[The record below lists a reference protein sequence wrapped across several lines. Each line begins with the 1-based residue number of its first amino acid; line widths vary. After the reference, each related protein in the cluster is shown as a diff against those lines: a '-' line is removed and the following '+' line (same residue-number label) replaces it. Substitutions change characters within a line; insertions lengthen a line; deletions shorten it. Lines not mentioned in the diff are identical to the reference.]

1 MIAVPPEVFLYEMEE
16 LAMKFVKKLL
26 AVVLAGTMVLT
37 LLTSC
42 GTSKTKIEDYITS
55 MPSVALESM
64 LVNGPDSHVTL
75 KPVKNDDAALLAS
88 KVKDWLA
95 ASANADKT
103 AQDYMIDLMDDD
115 DAYNSFRETFADDG
129 KAEYVG
135 ISFIKLPSE
144 TFDLQNAWIAY
155 KLMSKERVM
164 IISTWDAAD
173 GSEGT
178 VSVTTEKIGNNTYAF
193 AVIRTPGHDSGTDG
207 DGGTIIM

>member
-42 GTSKTKIEDYITS
+42 GISKTKIEDYIKS
-55 MPSVALESM
+55 MPSVALGSM
-64 LVNGPDSHVTL
+64 LTIGSDSHVTL
-75 KPVKNDDAALLAS
+75 KPVENNDAALLAS
-88 KVKDWLA
+88 KAKDWLA
-95 ASANADKT
+95 ESANADKT
-103 AQDYMIDLMDDD
+103 AKEYMDELDY
-115 DAYNSFRETFADDG
+115 DAYVSFREPFVDDD

-144 TFDLQNAWIAY
+144 KFDSQNAWIAY
-155 KLMSKERVM
+155 NLMSKERVM
-164 IISTWDAAD
+164 IISNWDAVD

-178 VSVTTEKIGNNTYAF
+178 VSVTTEKIGDNTYAF
-193 AVIRTPGHDSGTDG
+193 AVIRTPGRDPDEGE
-207 DGGTIIM
+207 DGGSIHL

>member
-1 MIAVPPEVFLYEMEE
+1 MIAAPPEAFLYEMEE

-42 GTSKTKIEDYITS
+42 GTSKTKIEDYIKS
-55 MPSVALESM
+55 MPSVTLESAS
-64 LVNGPDSHVTL
+64 VKGPDSHVTL
-75 KPVKNDDAALLAS
+75 KPVKNNEAALLAS

-95 ASANADKT
+95 VSANADKT
-103 AQDYMIDLMDDD
+103 AREYMIDLDY
-115 DAYNSFRETFADDG
+115 DAYDSFRETFADDY

-144 TFDLQNAWIAY
+144 KFDSQNAWIAY
-155 KLMSKERVM
+155 NLMSKERVM
-164 IISTWDAAD
+164 IISTYDAVD

-193 AVIRTPGHDSGTDG
+193 AVIRTPGYESGTGG

>member
-1 MIAVPPEVFLYEMEE
+1 MIATPPEVFLYEMEE

-42 GTSKTKIEDYITS
+42 GTSKTKIEDYIES
-55 MPSVALESM
+55 MPSVTLESM

-75 KPVKNDDAALLAS
+75 KPVKNNDAALLAS

-95 ASANADKT
+95 VSANADKT

-115 DAYNSFRETFADDG
+115 AAYDSFRKAFADDN

-144 TFDLQNAWIAY
+144 TFDLQNAWFAY
-155 KLMSKERVM
+155 NLMSKERVM

-193 AVIRTPGHDSGTDG
+193 AVIRTPGRDSGTSGGG
-207 DGGTIIM
+207 DIHL

>member
-1 MIAVPPEVFLYEMEE
+1 MITALPEVFLYEMEE

-26 AVVLAGTMVLT
+26 AVVLVGTMVLT

-42 GTSKTKIEDYITS
+42 GTSKTEIEDYIKS
-55 MPSVALESM
+55 MPSVTLESM
-64 LVNGPDSHVTL
+64 LTGGSDSHVTL
-75 KPVKNDDAALLAS
+75 KPVKNNDAALLAS

-95 ASANADKT
+95 ESANADKT

-135 ISFIKLPSE
+135 ISFIKIPSE
-144 TFDLQNAWIAY
+144 KFDLQNAWIAY
-155 KLMSKERVM
+155 NLMSKERVM

-178 VSVTTEKIGNNTYAF
+178 VSVTTEKIGDNTYAF
-193 AVIRTPGHDSGTDG
+193 AVIRTPGCDSSTGG
-207 DGGTIIM
+207 EGGTIIM

>member
-1 MIAVPPEVFLYEMEE
+1 MIAAQPEAFLYEMEE

-42 GTSKTKIEDYITS
+42 GTSKTKIEDYIKS
-55 MPSVALESM
+55 MPSVTLESM
-64 LVNGPDSHVTL
+64 LVNGSDSHVTL
-75 KPVKNDDAALLAS
+75 KPVKNNDAALLAS

-95 ASANADKT
+95 ASENADKT
-103 AQDYMIDLMDDD
+103 AREYMIELDY
-115 DAYNSFRETFADDG
+115 DAYDSFREPFVDDD
-129 KAEYVG
+129 KPEYVG

-144 TFDLQNAWIAY
+144 KFDSQNAWIAY
-155 KLMSKERVM
+155 NLMSKERVM

-178 VSVTTEKIGNNTYAF
+178 VSVTTEKIGDNTYAF
-193 AVIRTPGHDSGTDG
+193 AVIRTPGHDPDAGE
-207 DGGTIIM
+207 DGGSIHL

>member
-1 MIAVPPEVFLYEMEE
+1 MIAAPPEVFLYEMEE

-64 LVNGPDSHVTL
+64 LTSGSDSHVTL
-75 KPVKNDDAALLAS
+75 KPTKNNDAVLLAS

-95 ASANADKT
+95 EPANADKT
-103 AQDYMIDLMDDD
+103 AQDYMIELDY
-115 DAYNSFRETFADDG
+115 DAYDSFRETFADDD

-144 TFDLQNAWIAY
+144 TFDLQNAWFAY
-155 KLMSKERVM
+155 NLMSKERVM

-193 AVIRTPGHDSGTDG
+193 AVIRTPGHDSGTG
-207 DGGTIIM
+207 GEGGTIIM

>member
-42 GTSKTKIEDYITS
+42 GTSKTEIEDYIKS
-55 MPSVALESM
+55 MPSVTLGSM
-64 LVNGPDSHVTL
+64 LTSGSDSHVTL
-75 KPVKNDDAALLAS
+75 KPVKNNDAALLAS

-95 ASANADKT
+95 EPANADKT
-103 AQDYMIDLMDDD
+103 AQDYMMDLPYDEDD
-115 DAYNSFRETFADDG
+115 SFRETFADDS

-144 TFDLQNAWIAY
+144 KFDLQNAWIAY
-155 KLMSKERVM
+155 NLMSKERVM
-164 IISTWDAAD
+164 IISTWDATD

-178 VSVTTEKIGNNTYAF
+178 VSVTTEKIGDNTYAF
-193 AVIRTPGHDSGTDG
+193 AVIRTPGHDSGTGG
-207 DGGTIIM
+207 DGGDIHL

>member
-1 MIAVPPEVFLYEMEE
+1 MITALPEVFLYEMEE

-64 LVNGPDSHVTL
+64 LTSGSDSHVTL
-75 KPVKNDDAALLAS
+75 KPTKNNDAVLLAS

-95 ASANADKT
+95 EPANADKT
-103 AQDYMIDLMDDD
+103 AQDYMIELDY
-115 DAYNSFRETFADDG
+115 DAYDSFRETFADDD

-155 KLMSKERVM
+155 NLMSKERVM
-164 IISTWDAAD
+164 IISVWDAAD

-193 AVIRTPGHDSGTDG
+193 AVIRTPGHDSGTG
-207 DGGTIIM
+207 GEGGTIIM

>member
-42 GTSKTKIEDYITS
+42 GISKTKIEDYIKS

-64 LVNGPDSHVTL
+64 LVSGSDSHVTL
-75 KPVKNDDAALLAS
+75 KPVKNNDAALLAS
-88 KVKDWLA
+88 KAKDWLA
-95 ASANADKT
+95 ASENADKT
-103 AQDYMIDLMDDD
+103 AKEYMDELDY
-115 DAYNSFRETFADDG
+115 DAYDSFKEPFVDDN

-144 TFDLQNAWIAY
+144 KFDSQNAWIAY
-155 KLMSKERVM
+155 NLMSKERVM
-164 IISTWDAAD
+164 SISNWDADD

-178 VSVTTEKIGNNTYAF
+178 VSVTTEKIGDNTYAF
-193 AVIRTPGHDSGTDG
+193 AVIRTPGRDPDAGE
-207 DGGTIIM
+207 DGGSIHL

>member
-1 MIAVPPEVFLYEMEE
+1 MIAAPPEAFLYEMEE

-42 GTSKTKIEDYITS
+42 GTSKTKIEDYIKS
-55 MPSVALESM
+55 MPSVTLGSS
-64 LVNGPDSHVTL
+64 LTQGRDSHVTL
-75 KPVKNDDAALLAS
+75 KPVKNTEAALLAS

-95 ASANADKT
+95 ASGNADKT
-103 AQDYMIDLMDDD
+103 AQEYMIDLMDDD
-115 DAYNSFRETFADDG
+115 DAYNSFRETFADDY

-144 TFDLQNAWIAY
+144 KFDSQNAWIAY
-155 KLMSKERVM
+155 NLMSKERVM
-164 IISTWDAAD
+164 IISTYDAVD

-193 AVIRTPGHDSGTDG
+193 AVIRTPGYESGTGG

>member
-1 MIAVPPEVFLYEMEE
+1 MIAALPEVFLYEMEE

-42 GTSKTKIEDYITS
+42 GTSKTKIEDYIKS
-55 MPSVALESM
+55 MPSVTLESAS
-64 LVNGPDSHVTL
+64 VKGSDSRVTL
-75 KPVKNDDAALLAS
+75 KPVKNNDAALLAS

-95 ASANADKT
+95 VSANADKT
-103 AQDYMIDLMDDD
+103 AREYMIDLMDDD
-115 DAYNSFRETFADDG
+115 DAYDSFRETFADDY

-144 TFDLQNAWIAY
+144 KFDSQNAWIAY
-155 KLMSKERVM
+155 NLMSKERVM
-164 IISTWDAAD
+164 IISTYDAVD

-193 AVIRTPGHDSGTDG
+193 AVIRTPGYESGTGG

>member
-42 GTSKTKIEDYITS
+42 GISKTKIEEYIKS
-55 MPSVALESM
+55 MPSVTLESM
-64 LVNGPDSHVTL
+64 LVSGSDSHVTL
-75 KPVKNDDAALLAS
+75 KPVKNNDAALLAS
-88 KVKDWLA
+88 KAKDWLA
-95 ASANADKT
+95 ASENADKT
-103 AQDYMIDLMDDD
+103 AKEYMDELDY
-115 DAYNSFRETFADDG
+115 DAYDSFREPFVDDD

-144 TFDLQNAWIAY
+144 KFDSQNAWIAY
-155 KLMSKERVM
+155 NLMSKERVM
-164 IISTWDAAD
+164 IISNWDAVD

-178 VSVTTEKIGNNTYAF
+178 VSVTTEKIGDNTYAF
-193 AVIRTPGHDSGTDG
+193 AVIRTPGRDPDEGE
-207 DGGTIIM
+207 DGGSIHL

>member
-42 GTSKTKIEDYITS
+42 GTSKTKIEDYIES
-55 MPSVALESM
+55 MPSVTLESM
-64 LVNGPDSHVTL
+64 VEDGTDSHVTL
-75 KPVKNDDAALLAS
+75 KPVKNNDAALLAS

-95 ASANADKT
+95 ASENADKT
-103 AQDYMIDLMDDD
+103 ARDYMIYLDD
-115 DAYNSFRETFADDG
+115 DAYDSFKETFVDDD
-129 KAEYVG
+129 KPEYVG

-144 TFDLQNAWIAY
+144 KFDSQNAWIAY
-155 KLMSKERVM
+155 NLMSKERVM
-164 IISTWDAAD
+164 NISYWDAAD

-193 AVIRTPGHDSGTDG
+193 AVIRTPGRDPDAGE
-207 DGGTIIM
+207 DGGSIHL

>member
-1 MIAVPPEVFLYEMEE
+1 MIAAPPEVFLYEMEE

-42 GTSKTKIEDYITS
+42 GTSKTKIEDYIES
-55 MPSVALESM
+55 MPSVTLESM
-64 LVNGPDSHVTL
+64 LVNGSDSHVTL
-75 KPVKNDDAALLAS
+75 KPVKNNDAALLAS

-115 DAYNSFRETFADDG
+115 AAYDSFRETFADDH

-144 TFDLQNAWIAY
+144 TFDLQNAWFAY
-155 KLMSKERVM
+155 NLMSKERVM

-193 AVIRTPGHDSGTDG
+193 AVIRTPGRDPDAGE
-207 DGGTIIM
+207 DGGSIHL

>member
-42 GTSKTKIEDYITS
+42 GISKTKIEDYIKS

-64 LVNGPDSHVTL
+64 LVSGSDSHVTL
-75 KPVKNDDAALLAS
+75 KPVENNDAALLAS
-88 KVKDWLA
+88 KAKDWLA
-95 ASANADKT
+95 ASENADKT
-103 AQDYMIDLMDDD
+103 AKEYMDELDY
-115 DAYNSFRETFADDG
+115 DAYVSFREPFVDDY
-129 KAEYVG
+129 KAECVG

-144 TFDLQNAWIAY
+144 KFDSQNAWIAY
-155 KLMSKERVM
+155 NLMSKERVM
-164 IISTWDAAD
+164 IISNWDAVD

-178 VSVTTEKIGNNTYAF
+178 VSVTTEKIGDNTYAF
-193 AVIRTPGHDSGTDG
+193 AVIRTPGRDPDAGE
-207 DGGTIIM
+207 DGGSIHL

>member
-1 MIAVPPEVFLYEMEE
+1 MITVPPEAFLYEMEE

-42 GTSKTKIEDYITS
+42 GTSKTEIEDYIKS
-55 MPSVALESM
+55 MPSVTLESM
-64 LVNGPDSHVTL
+64 LVNGSDSHVTL
-75 KPVKNDDAALLAS
+75 KPTKNNDAALLAS

-95 ASANADKT
+95 EPANADKT

-115 DAYNSFRETFADDG
+115 DAYNSFRETFADDN

-135 ISFIKLPSE
+135 ISFIKIPSE
-144 TFDLQNAWIAY
+144 KFDLQNAWIAY
-155 KLMSKERVM
+155 NLMSKERVM

-178 VSVTTEKIGNNTYAF
+178 VSVTTEKIGDNTYAF
-193 AVIRTPGHDSGTDG
+193 AVIRTPGCDSSTGG
-207 DGGTIIM
+207 EGGTIIM

>member
-115 DAYNSFRETFADDG
+115 DAYDSFRKTFADDD

>member
-1 MIAVPPEVFLYEMEE
+1 MIAAPPEVFLYEMEE

-42 GTSKTKIEDYITS
+42 GTSKTKIEDYIES
-55 MPSVALESM
+55 MPSVTLESM
-64 LVNGPDSHVTL
+64 LVNGSDSHVTL
-75 KPVKNDDAALLAS
+75 KPVKNNDAALLAS

-103 AQDYMIDLMDDD
+103 AQDYMMDLDD
-115 DAYNSFRETFADDG
+115 DAYASFKEPFVDDY
-129 KAEYVG
+129 KPEYVG

-144 TFDLQNAWIAY
+144 KFDSQNAWIAY
-155 KLMSKERVM
+155 NLMSKERVM
-164 IISTWDAAD
+164 NISAWDADD

-178 VSVTTEKIGNNTYAF
+178 VSVTTEKIGDNTYAF
-193 AVIRTPGHDSGTDG
+193 AVIRTPGHDSGTGG
-207 DGGTIIM
+207 DGGDIHL

>member
-16 LAMKFVKKLL
+16 LVMKFVKKLL

-42 GTSKTKIEDYITS
+42 GISKTKIEDYIKS

-64 LVNGPDSHVTL
+64 LTSGSDSHVTL
-75 KPVKNDDAALLAS
+75 KPVENNDAALLAS
-88 KVKDWLA
+88 KAKEWLA
-95 ASANADKT
+95 ESANADKT
-103 AQDYMIDLMDDD
+103 AKEYMDELDY
-115 DAYNSFRETFADDG
+115 DAYDSFRESFVDDD

-144 TFDLQNAWIAY
+144 KFDSQNAWIAY
-155 KLMSKERVM
+155 NLMSKERVM
-164 IISTWDAAD
+164 IISNWDAVD

-178 VSVTTEKIGNNTYAF
+178 VSVTTEKIGDNTYAF
-193 AVIRTPGHDSGTDG
+193 AVIRTPGRDPDAGE
-207 DGGTIIM
+207 DGGSIHL

>member
-1 MIAVPPEVFLYEMEE
+1 MIAAPPEAFLYEMEE

-42 GTSKTKIEDYITS
+42 GTSKTKIEDYIKS
-55 MPSVALESM
+55 MPSVTLESS
-64 LVNGPDSHVTL
+64 LTQGRDSHVTL
-75 KPVKNDDAALLAS
+75 KPVKNNDAALLAS

-95 ASANADKT
+95 VSENADKT
-103 AQDYMIDLMDDD
+103 AQDYMIDLVGDD
-115 DAYNSFRETFADDG
+115 DAYDSFKETFVDDD
-129 KAEYVG
+129 KPEYVG

-144 TFDLQNAWIAY
+144 KFDSQNAWIAY
-155 KLMSKERVM
+155 NLMSKERV
-164 IISTWDAAD
+164 ISISTYDAVD

-193 AVIRTPGHDSGTDG
+193 AVIRTPGYDSSTGG

>member
-42 GTSKTKIEDYITS
+42 GTSKTEIEDYIKS
-55 MPSVALESM
+55 MPSVTLGSM
-64 LVNGPDSHVTL
+64 LTSGSDSHVTL
-75 KPVKNDDAALLAS
+75 KPVKNNDAALLAS

-95 ASANADKT
+95 EPANADKT
-103 AQDYMIDLMDDD
+103 AQDYMMDLPDDED
-115 DAYNSFRETFADDG
+115 DSFRETFADNS

-144 TFDLQNAWIAY
+144 KFDLQNAWIAY
-155 KLMSKERVM
+155 SLMSKERVM
-164 IISTWDAAD
+164 IISVWDAVD

-178 VSVTTEKIGNNTYAF
+178 VSVTTEKIGDNTYAF
-193 AVIRTPGHDSGTDG
+193 AVIRTPGHDSGTGG
-207 DGGTIIM
+207 DGGDIHL

>member
-1 MIAVPPEVFLYEMEE
+1 MITAPPEVFLYEMEE

-42 GTSKTKIEDYITS
+42 GTSKTKIEDYIES
-55 MPSVALESM
+55 MPSVTLGSM
-64 LVNGPDSHVTL
+64 IEDGTDSHVTL
-75 KPVKNDDAALLAS
+75 KPVKNNDAALLAS

-95 ASANADKT
+95 VSENADKT
-103 AQDYMIDLMDDD
+103 AQDYMIDLDD
-115 DAYNSFRETFADDG
+115 DAYDSFRETFADDN

-144 TFDLQNAWIAY
+144 TFDLQNAWFAY
-155 KLMSKERVM
+155 NLMSKERVM

-193 AVIRTPGHDSGTDG
+193 AVIRTPGRDSGTSGGG
-207 DGGTIIM
+207 DIHL

>member
-1 MIAVPPEVFLYEMEE
+1 
-16 LAMKFVKKLL
+16 MKFVKKLL

-42 GTSKTKIEDYITS
+42 GTSKTEIEDYIKS

-64 LVNGPDSHVTL
+64 LTSGSDSHVTL
-75 KPVKNDDAALLAS
+75 KPVKNNDAALLAS

-95 ASANADKT
+95 EPANADKT
-103 AQDYMIDLMDDD
+103 AQEYMIDLMDDD

-135 ISFIKLPSE
+135 ISFIKIPSE
-144 TFDLQNAWIAY
+144 KFDLQNAWIAY
-155 KLMSKERVM
+155 NLMSKERVM
-164 IISTWDAAD
+164 IISTWDATD

-178 VSVTTEKIGNNTYAF
+178 VSVTTEKIGDNTYAF
-193 AVIRTPGHDSGTDG
+193 AVIRTPGYDSSTGG